1 MLRLGLHFTEGLS
14 KRIAK
19 IHLWLVPT
27 NHRVPKMHDCV
38 ILQPGR
44 RLRRIVQNL
53 GVIGSYWQLLTV
65 IDNKEL
71 VCTKEVLK
79 IVR

>member
-1 MLRLGLHFTEGLS
+1 
-14 KRIAK
+14 
-19 IHLWLVPT
+19 
-27 NHRVPKMHDCV
+27 MHDYV

-53 GVIGSYWQLLTV
+53 GVIGSNWQLLTV

>member
-1 MLRLGLHFTEGLS
+1 
-14 KRIAK
+14 
-19 IHLWLVPT
+19 
-27 NHRVPKMHDCV
+27 MHDYV

-53 GVIGSYWQLLTV
+53 AVIGSYFAV

>member
-27 NHRVPKMHDCV
+27 NHRVPKMHDYV

-53 GVIGSYWQLLTV
+53 AVIGSYFAV